1 MRLPVTSIVVV
12 LSIGLL
18 APAAYADLSS
28 STYARAK
35 YEYEKGVCRKAQPL
49 LKKYKKED
57 DSFLKG
63 NPTVLSA
70 INDAIDYCQYILFPT
85 LSGTTFSFRP
95 PSPQKPDLPPGY
107 GGE

>member
-12 LSIGLL
+12 LSMGLL
-18 APAAYADLSS
+18 APASYADLSS

-35 YEYEKGVCRKAQPL
+35 DEYEKGVCRKAQPL

-70 INDAIDYCQYILFPT
+70 INDAIDL
-85 LSGTTFSFRP
+85 LRHELRHEHFRQ
-95 PSPQKPDLPPGY
+95 QKWGY
-107 GGE
+107 AYRRTPYFYR